1 LFGDV
6 FFVVEIPLSSL
17 TPRGQVRALNYC
29 KKIESVS
36 QAFVDLWR
44 HHIDVNFLYTDL
56 TDNASFD
63 KVKFWVDQL
72 KAAEP
77 VSCLKW

>member
-1 LFGDV
+1 MRLCNHRK
-6 FFVVEIPLSSL
+6 S
-17 TPRGQVRALNYC
+17 ALLLKY
-29 KKIESVS
+29 IIS
-36 QAFVDLWR
+36 FP
-44 HHIDVNFLYTDL
+44 YTDL

-77 VSCLKW
+77 VSCLKSSLGVAQIKHAVTHH